1 MSCYISSNN
10 NRFYVAAEQSYG
22 HAPGI
27 SPLNRIP
34 AVRLDIRQR
43 VQRPRRVDKTGS
55 RTYLG
60 TPRGTRKETSFE
72 LTTLLTDWNRV
83 EEPPSYGALFEA
95 ALGRPVVMFSGG
107 TVASANLPN
116 RITFSTPHGLIPD
129 QAITFGGEIRFTQSV
144 VDDFTIVLNAPF
156 THFPAPGSSIGPTA
170 TYLPATVL
178 PSITVYDYWDP
189 PEAIQ
194 RAITGCAVNRLRL
207 TINGDFHQFGFEGLA
222 ADVIDTATFQ
232 SGLGGLMSF
241 PQEPLDDGWNHT
253 VVPGNLGQ
261 AWLGGAS
268 SHVVSLLYAEL
279 TLLNNIYVR
288 SQEYGFSTPRCFGAA
303 RRQISLDFTVL
314 SSPDTAVI
322 DLWQCARFRAP
333 MSVMFQLGDQP
344 RQMCGVYM
352 KAVIPEMPIY
362 NDDESQLR
370 WEFRDCDVQGL
381 LDDEIAI
388 AFG

>member
-22 HAPGI
+22 QAAAV
-27 SPLNRIP
+27 SARNRIP
-34 AVRLDIRQR
+34 AVRLDVRQNI
-43 VQRPRRVDKTGS
+43 QRPRRVDKTGS

-72 LTTLLTDWNRV
+72 LTTLLTDWDGV
-83 EEPPSYGALFEA
+83 HEPPSYGPLFEA
-95 ALGRPVVMFSGG
+95 ALGRPAVVFSGG
-107 TVASANLPN
+107 TVASAGAPN
-116 RITFSTPHGLIPD
+116 RITFSAPHGLIPD
-129 QAITFGGEIRFTQSV
+129 QAITFGGEIRFAQSV

-156 THFPAPGSSIGPTA
+156 TQLPAPGSSIGPTA
-170 TYLPATVL
+170 TYLPATAL

-189 PEAIQ
+189 PEAVQ
-194 RAITGCAVNRLRL
+194 RVITGCAVNRLRL
-207 TINGDFHQFGFEGLA
+207 RINGDFHQFGFDGPA
-222 ADVIDTATFQ
+222 ADMIDTATFQ
-232 SGLGGLMSF
+232 PGFGALMSF
-241 PQEPLDDGWNHT
+241 PQEPIDDGWNHT

-261 AWLGGAS
+261 AWLGSAN
-268 SHVVSLLYAEL
+268 SHAVSLLHAEL
-279 TLLNNIYVR
+279 TLLNNIQLR
-288 SQEYGFSTPRCFGAA
+288 SHEYGFSTPRCFGAGM
-303 RRQISLDFTVL
+303 RRISLDFTVL
-314 SSPDTAVI
+314 SSPETTVT

-333 MSVMFQLGDQP
+333 ISVMFQLGDQP

-352 KAVIPEMPIY
+352 KAVIPEVPIY

-381 LDDEIAI
+381 FDDEISI